1 MDAHGAGRFKP
12 GGARHATCLQAGSLA
27 AKCGFFGERRGA
39 LVACRRTVAAHRPNC
54 ILAALAGLLA
64 GGGCAASVRD
74 AKTPEAPEAAEAGRV
89 AQLAQRQ
96 RQLEDRIRRLEDRL
110 HLLEAGG
117 GAISLADPP
126 PTPAPAPRDP
136 AGRRRAPAAKAARD
150 GDGIGLFR
158 TPVTLSAPR
167 PAAPAQSFEPMAP
180 PAGGTGEPVAPPA
193 GGGGAPDPDAGGGGA
208 PDPDAAAPGATADA
222 GASRR
227 RFRIEGRKL
236 VELTRVPPKVTQAPA
251 KRGAGPAPGRS
262 RRSKSK
268 DPVVRAYQ
276 AAMEDLRAGRH
287 AEARR
292 AFDRIA
298 RRHPRHPYAD
308 NALYWKGEAAY
319 DAGDYEAALSDFTA
333 VVERYAG
340 GNKAPDALL
349 KIALCYQRLGRVEEA
364 TALLTELIEAYP
376 RARASDV
383 ARLKLVEIRG

>member
-1 MDAHGAGRFKP
+1 VVAHRP
-12 GGARHATCLQAGSLA
+12 IR
-27 AKCGFFGERRGA
+27 A
-39 LVACRRTVAAHRPNC
+39 LVA
-54 ILAALAGLLA
+54 LAGFLA
-64 GGGCAASVRD
+64 GGGCAASARG
-74 AKTPEAPEAAEAGRV
+74 ANAPEAPEAADEGRV

-96 RQLEDRIRRLEDRL
+96 RQIEDRIRRLEDRL
-110 HLLEAGG
+110 HLLEARN
-117 GAISLADPP
+117 GAISLADSP
-126 PTPAPAPRDP
+126 PTPAPAPRTP
-136 AGRRRAPAAKAARD
+136 AARRGPPAAKGARD

-167 PAAPAQSFEPMAP
+167 PT
-180 PAGGTGEPVAPPA
+180 TGAVRNDEAVAPLA
-193 GGGGAPDPDAGGGGA
+193 GRAGESDPG
-208 PDPDAAAPGATADA
+208 AAAPEAPA
-222 GASRR
+222 GAGGSRR
-227 RFRIEGRKL
+227 KFRIEGRKL
-236 VELTRVPPKVTQAPA
+236 VELTRVPPKVAQAPA
-251 KRGAGPAPGRS
+251 KRAAGPAPGRS
-262 RRSKSK
+262 HRSKSK

-376 RARASDV
+376 RAHASDV